1 MVGVIPTITV
11 IILNISGLKVP
22 MKNQI
27 VNVDK
32 KIRPGSVLLQE
43 THCKYKDT
51 YNLKVNGL
59 RKLFQAK
66 TNEKKTGI
74 TILISDRVNIKAKKV
89 IRDKE
94 GYNNKGII
102 SARRHN
108 NHYYVCTQQQSIKL
122 HEANSDVTARRN
134 T

>member
-66 TNEKKTGI
+66 TNQKKTGI

-94 GYNNKGII
+94 GHCIMIKGSFLQEDIIIITMYAPNNKA
-102 SARRHN
+102 SNYMRQT
-108 NHYYVCTQQQSIKL
+108 VM
-122 HEANSDVTARRN
+122 
-134 T
+134 